1 MRSALGLLLAW
12 GMSAACGWSSPIP
25 PARPLRVVTTIAPLY
40 SFVRSIAGET
50 VELSNLLPP
59 NAEPHDYVLSPGDAR
74 RLADADLIIQN
85 GLGLESFLEGALA
98 KIDRSKL
105 LDASVGIA
113 PLPEWTPPGSPAAR
127 GAGGAP
133 PNPHVW
139 LDPLNAMKEVETI
152 TREICRRDPEKARE
166 HRARAEQLLATLRRI
181 DDRYRSS
188 LEPLPDKKMVSDHQA
203 FAYLAARYGIRV
215 IAFLDARG
223 HAGLSPKLLAWA
235 MAAIVRERVPA
246 LFSEVNQ
253 VSPELA
259 SLSRDVGIPILPLD
273 SMESGALRSD
283 LYERVAEDN
292 RQALLRAFQRH
303 AVREP

>member
-1 MRSALGLLLAW
+1 M
-12 GMSAACGWSSPIP
+12 P

-74 RLADADLIIQN
+74 RLADADLIIRN
-85 GLGLESFLEGALA
+85 GLGLEGFLEGVLA
-98 KIDRSKL
+98 QIDRSKL
-105 LDASVGIA
+105 LDASVGIV
-113 PLPEWTPPGSPAAR
+113 PLPEWTPPGSSSAR
-127 GAGGAP
+127 GRAGGAP

-139 LDPLNAMKEVETI
+139 LDPLNAMTEVETI
-152 TREICRRDPEKARE
+152 AREICRRDPEKARE
-166 HRARAEQLLATLRRI
+166 HRARAERLLALLRRI

-223 HAGLSPKLLAWA
+223 HAGLSPRLLAWA
-235 MAAIVRERVPA
+235 MAAIVRERVPV

-253 VSPELA
+253 VSSELA
-259 SLSRDVGIPILPLD
+259 SLSRDIGIPILPLD

-283 LYERVAEDN
+283 LYERVAEGN
-292 RQALLRAFQRH
+292 RQALVRAFQGH
-303 AVREP
+303 AATQP